1 MDGYTM
7 THIFM
12 RTFTSYRDLFMK
24 GAAVFRGPTF
34 LMTFLRVDPKSRE
47 KILLAV
53 TVVNNCYG

>member
-1 MDGYTM
+1 M

-34 LMTFLRVDPKSRE
+34 LMTFLRVDPKFRE

-53 TVVNNCYG
+53 TVANNCFG